1 VVLRRLLPQQFD
13 NFYRGNVLALWL
25 LGIVAVVRI
34 LQSVLVMAN
43 GHYVVQSA
51 DGIPLDAYPAAAAQ
65 SVVAMFALLALQRL
79 IVSLLCL
86 LTLVR
91 YRSAVP
97 FACVVLVL
105 EHVARQVLLF
115 FVPLVRTGSP
125 PGPVVNV
132 ILLGLTVAALVLS
145 LVGRG
150 VAPAAEGRAGTVPSP
165 TEEWGRRTTR

>member
-1 VVLRRLLPQQFD
+1 MILSRLLPQQVD
-13 NFYRGNVLALWL
+13 NSYRGKTLALWL

-34 LQSVLVMAN
+34 LQSVLVMVN
-43 GHYVVQSA
+43 GRYVVQSA

-65 SVVAMFALLALQRL
+65 TVVAMFGLLALQRL

-86 LTLVR
+86 LALVR

-105 EHVARQVLLF
+105 EHVARQVLLVL
-115 FVPLVRTGSP
+115 VPLVRTGSP
-125 PGPVVNV
+125 PGPVVNI
-132 ILLGLTVAALVLS
+132 ILLGLTLAALGLS

-150 VAPAAEGRAGTVPSP
+150 VARAEG
-165 TEEWGRRTTR
+165 